1 MRESVFISVIDPEG
15 RINKSEIP
23 VQNTRTISLGREMG
37 TNTVQLPFRFVSGRH
52 GEITFEGNKIYY
64 RDLNSSNGT
73 IVESGGLRGFL
84 HQTARRVEIQ
94 DGALLRISAGLENDS
109 ITVLFDTE
117 QGEETWKRIPIGK
130 APLTIGRSSKND
142 VVLKSN
148 NVSRQHAIIQE
159 ENGKCVIH
167 NLKSTNGLL
176 VNGRGV
182 QDSAV
187 LKNQDEIQILD
198 YRMIFAEKFLLFKTV
213 AKGVALETR
222 NLHKRVGKQKKV
234 ILNHVNCQIESNEF
248 VAIIGGSGAGK
259 TTLMNAMSGFDKD
272 VQGAVFLN
280 GINLRENFQH
290 LKSIIGYALLYG
302 KIKDVCRY
310 HQR

>member
-94 DGALLRISAGLENDS
+94 DGALLRISAGSENDS

-117 QGEETWKRIPIGK
+117 
-130 APLTIGRSSKND
+130 
-142 VVLKSN
+142 
-148 NVSRQHAIIQE
+148 
-159 ENGKCVIH
+159 
-167 NLKSTNGLL
+167 
-176 VNGRGV
+176 
-182 QDSAV
+182 
-187 LKNQDEIQILD
+187 
-198 YRMIFAEKFLLFKTV
+198 
-213 AKGVALETR
+213 
-222 NLHKRVGKQKKV
+222 
-234 ILNHVNCQIESNEF
+234 
-248 VAIIGGSGAGK
+248 AGK
-259 TTLMNAMSGFDKD
+259 TCETHCNRSSRAGDYCRVGDGLSG
-272 VQGAVFLN
+272 
-280 GINLRENFQH
+280 ET
-290 LKSIIGYALLYG
+290 
-302 KIKDVCRY
+302 
-310 HQR
+310 HQFV